1 MTGFLAKMKASFPE
15 GMPLPEEFE
24 KLFAWM
30 EANDFVRRYEE
41 PEYRDLEYAT
51 LYPRNVVD
59 EGWSSIAFAP
69 VVPWAMSMS
78 LWIHDPAVF
87 KRFAPFVTTG
97 REGSEAGLWRDN
109 EGMLKLVHLGS
120 GSGSKMTCILTDNP
134 VDVLRLLAIGYEE
147 LCWPDQYGMTP
158 EEVHAKQGRD
168 NGPFA
173 PPLQFRAWVEETFG
187 AEIPRTASE
196 IVTRTPSMDGSDSDD
211 SFWCWVRK
219 QEHC

>member
-1 MTGFLAKMKASFPE
+1 M
-15 GMPLPEEFE
+15 
-24 KLFAWM
+24 
-30 EANDFVRRYEE
+30 
-41 PEYRDLEYAT
+41 
-51 LYPRNVVD
+51 D
-59 EGWSSIAFAP
+59 EGWSAIAFAP
-69 VVPWAMSMS
+69 VVPWALSMS

-97 REGSEAGLWRDN
+97 SEGSEAGLWRDN
-109 EGMLKLVHLGS
+109 EGMLKFVHLGS
-120 GSGSKMTCILTDNP
+120 GSGSKMTCILTDDP
-134 VDVLRLLAIGYEE
+134 VDFLRLLAIGYEE

-168 NGPFA
+168 NAPFA